1 MSISFGQYGFP
12 PDVDASRPAH
22 LSDPATDPAR
32 NPFSL
37 INKIRLTGDKLG
49 DKVYVRYTGYPG
61 GQRFITPKELLAKH
75 PERIIEKAVRGML
88 PKNRLG
94 RQLFKNLY
102 VYAGRRKT
110 AVARIYLTAGSGN
123 ITVNGKDYK
132 TYFPTLPLQYIVTQ
146 STEVAG
152 AAGNYDVNVNVNGGG
167 VKGQAEAVRLAIAKA
182 LIELDATEDQ
192 KMARTTYQ
200 DLLDAGVHFG
210 HLTRKWDPKMAKYI
224 FMERNGIHIID
235 LNKTLTKLEEAA
247 SAIKQ
252 IVKSGRKVLFV
263 ATKKQAKEIIA
274 QQAKEVNMPFVTERW
289 LGGMLTNF
297 ATVRKSIKKMSNIDK
312 MQKDGTYDVL
322 SKKEKL
328 MIQRERIK
336 LESLLGGIA
345 DLNRLPAALFIIDVK
360 KEHIA
365 GFLKQSKLNIP
376 YFCNGRYKL

>member
-1 MSISFGQYGFP
+1 
-12 PDVDASRPAH
+12 
-22 LSDPATDPAR
+22 
-32 NPFSL
+32 
-37 INKIRLTGDKLG
+37 
-49 DKVYVRYTGYPG
+49 
-61 GQRFITPKELLAKH
+61 
-75 PERIIEKAVRGML
+75 
-88 PKNRLG
+88 
-94 RQLFKNLY
+94 
-102 VYAGRRKT
+102 
-110 AVARIYLTAGSGN
+110 
-123 ITVNGKDYK
+123 
-132 TYFPTLPLQYIVTQ
+132 
-146 STEVAG
+146 
-152 AAGNYDVNVNVNGGG
+152 
-167 VKGQAEAVRLAIAKA
+167 
-182 LIELDATEDQ
+182 
-192 KMARTTYQ
+192 MARTTYQ

-274 QQAKEVNMPFVTERW
+274 QQAKAVNMPFVTERW

-297 ATVRKSIKKMSNIDK
+297 TTVRKSIKKMSTIDK

-336 LESLLGGIA
+336 LEALLGGIA

-365 GFLKQSKLNIP
+365 VTEAIKLNIP
-376 YFCNGRYKL
+376 TFAMVDTNSDPTNIDFPIPANDDATKSISLIASVIGKAIQEGLDERKRDKEEEAEKDAAAAKAKVDTTDASEAKRPRKAKDGE